1 MSFHQVEYHDVCFFF
16 EVGDVIVN
24 AAFFSLFVHS
34 DIGFELFVVKP
45 ADAH

>member
-1 MSFHQVEYHDVCFFF
+1 MFFFFF

-24 AAFFSLFVHS
+24 AAFVFLFLFVHS